1 MTSKRKVGNLLA
13 LAVLSCLT
21 QQPMHPY
28 ELGRTLRE
36 HGDDRSIK
44 FNHGSLY
51 MVIGQ
56 LAKAGFI
63 AEQETSRA
71 GQRPERTVY
80 ALTNAGRDE
89 LRDWLGE
96 LVERPQHEYPAFV
109 AALSVISALPP
120 SQVLGLLRTR
130 LGYLAEQQAEAR
142 GLIDTAQADGVPG
155 LFLLEEE
162 YRLALIQ
169 AETAFTSHLIQR
181 MTDPA
186 TDWTGPWAG
195 FHGENTPATQ
205 GE

>member
-1 MTSKRKVGNLLA
+1 MTGKRKVGNLLA
-13 LAVLSCLT
+13 LAVLSSLT

-80 ALTNAGRDE
+80 ALTDAGRDE

-120 SQVLGLLRTR
+120 SQVLVLLRTR
-130 LGYLAEQQAEAR
+130 LGHLAEQQDEAR
-142 GLIDTAQADGVPG
+142 GLIDTALADRVPG

-169 AETAFTSHLIQR
+169 AETAFTTRLIER
-181 MTDPA
+181 ITDPA
-186 TDWTGPWAG
+186 TDWTGPWAD
-195 FHGENTPATQ
+195 FHGENTPPAK

>member
-1 MTSKRKVGNLLA
+1 MANKRKVSNPLA
-13 LAVLSCLT
+13 LAVLSYFT
-21 QQPMHPY
+21 MKPMHPY
-28 ELGRTLRE
+28 ELSRTLRDN
-36 HGDDRSIK
+36 GDARSIK

-51 MVIGQ
+51 MVVQQ

-96 LVERPQHEYPAFV
+96 LVEQPQHEYPAFV

-130 LGYLAEQQAEAR
+130 LGHLAEQQAEAR
-142 GLIDTAQADGVPG
+142 GLIDTARAAGVPG

-162 YRLALIQ
+162 YRLALLR
-169 AETAFTSHLIQR
+169 AETAFTSQLIQR
-181 MTDPA
+181 ITDPA
-186 TDWTGPWAG
+186 TDWTGAWAD
-195 FHGENTPATQ
+195 FHGESTPGAQ

>member
-1 MTSKRKVGNLLA
+1 MASKRKVDNLLA
-13 LAVLSCLT
+13 LAVLSYLT

-51 MVIGQ
+51 MVVGQ

-63 AEQETSRA
+63 TEQETSRH

-80 ALTNAGRDE
+80 TLTDAGRDE
-89 LRDWLGE
+89 LRGWLRE
-96 LVERPQHEYPAFV
+96 LIEQPRHEYPAFV
-109 AALSVISALPP
+109 TALSLIAALPP
-120 SQVLGLLRTR
+120 SQVPGLLRLR
-130 LGYLAEQQAEAR
+130 LTYLAQQQAETR
-142 GLIDTAQADGVPG
+142 GLIDTSLANGVPG
-155 LFLLEEE
+155 LFLIEEE
-162 YRLALIQ
+162 YRLTLLD
-169 AETAFTSHLIQR
+169 AESAFVGRLIQR
-181 MTDPA
+181 ITDPA

-195 FHGENTPATQ
+195 FHGENPPAPE

>member
-1 MTSKRKVGNLLA
+1 MTGKRKVGNLLA

-36 HGDDRSIK
+36 RGDDRSIK

-63 AEQETSRA
+63 TEQETSRA

-80 ALTNAGRDE
+80 ALTAAGRDE
-89 LRDWLGE
+89 LQNWLGE
-96 LVERPQHEYPAFV
+96 LLEQPRHEYPAFV
-109 AALSVISALPP
+109 AALSVIAALPP
-120 SQVLGLLRTR
+120 SQVSGLLRTR
-130 LGYLAEQQAEAR
+130 LGHLAQQQAEAS
-142 GLIDTAQADGVPG
+142 GLIDTALADGVPE
-155 LFLLEEE
+155 LFLIEEE

-169 AETAFTSHLIQR
+169 AETAFTSRLIQR
-181 MTDPA
+181 ITDPA

-195 FHGENTPATQ
+195 FHGEDTPTPK

>member
-1 MTSKRKVGNLLA
+1 MTGKRKVGNLLA

-21 QQPMHPY
+21 EQPMHPY

-80 ALTNAGRDE
+80 ALTDAGRDE

-96 LVERPQHEYPAFV
+96 LVEQPQREYPAFV

-130 LGYLAEQQAEAR
+130 LGHLAEQEAEAR
-142 GLIDTAQADGVPG
+142 GLIDNARADGVPG
-155 LFLLEEE
+155 LFLVEEE
-162 YRLALIQ
+162 YRVALIQ
-169 AETAFTSHLIQR
+169 AETAFTSDLIQR
-181 MTDPA
+181 ITDPA
-186 TDWTGPWAG
+186 TDWTGSWAS
-195 FHGENTPATQ
+195 FHGENNPAAQ

>member
-1 MTSKRKVGNLLA
+1 MTGKRKVGNLLA

-63 AEQETSRA
+63 TEQETSRA

-80 ALTNAGRDE
+80 ALTDAGRDE

-96 LVERPQHEYPAFV
+96 LVGQPQHEYPAFV

-130 LGYLAEQQAEAR
+130 LGHLAEQQAEAR
-142 GLIDTAQADGVPG
+142 GLIDTALGDGVPG

-162 YRLALIQ
+162 YRLALLQ
-169 AETAFTSHLIQR
+169 AETAFTSRLVQR
-181 MTDPA
+181 ITDPA
-186 TDWTGPWAG
+186 TDWTGSWAG
-195 FHGENTPATQ
+195 FHGENTPAAE

>member
-1 MTSKRKVGNLLA
+1 MTGKRKVGNLLA
-13 LAVLSCLT
+13 LAVLSSLT

-63 AEQETSRA
+63 AEQETNRA

-80 ALTNAGRDE
+80 ALTDAGRHE

-96 LVERPQHEYPAFV
+96 LVEQPQHEYPAFV

-120 SQVLGLLRTR
+120 SQVLVLLRTR
-130 LGYLAEQQAEAR
+130 LGHLAEQQAEAR
-142 GLIDTAQADGVPG
+142 GLIDTALADRVPG

-169 AETAFTSHLIQR
+169 AETAFTTRLIER
-181 MTDPA
+181 ITDPA
-186 TDWTGPWAG
+186 TDWTGPWAD
-195 FHGENTPATQ
+195 FHGENTPPAK